1 MNLNLTP
8 DEYRKLIELVYLGE
22 WMINSQHDPEFEDE
36 DSSRILK
43 KLLTGYASEDV
54 SQDEETGEHYMSS
67 DWTDQL
73 LDTYIADYDD
83 HVFWDELTERLAAR
97 DLAQSRGVSL
107 EDINRDDDLL
117 ELRPLEETYR
127 NELEDR
133 GIERLNISEY

>member
-1 MNLNLTP
+1 MELNLTP
-8 DEYRKLIELVYLGE
+8 DEYRKIIELVYLGE

-36 DSSRILK
+36 DSSRILQ
-43 KLLTGYASEDV
+43 KLLAGYRSEDV
-54 SQDEETGEHYMSS
+54 SQDEETHEYYMSS
-67 DWTDQL
+67 EWTDQL

-97 DLAQSRGVSL
+97 DLARSRGVSL
-107 EDINRDDDLL
+107 EEINRDDDLL
-117 ELRPLEETYR
+117 ELRPLEENYR